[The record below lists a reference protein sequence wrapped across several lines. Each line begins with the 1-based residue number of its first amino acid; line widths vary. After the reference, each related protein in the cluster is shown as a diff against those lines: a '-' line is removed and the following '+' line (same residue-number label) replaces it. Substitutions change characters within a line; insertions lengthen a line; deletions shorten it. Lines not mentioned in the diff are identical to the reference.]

1 MVIKKNNAFY
11 ISLNNQMNYFKYIFC
26 NFLTLLNRL
35 QLCTTWSTSVTPDK
49 MAEDGE
55 IDIEGDFEFKLE

>member
-1 MVIKKNNAFY
+1 M
-11 ISLNNQMNYFKYIFC
+11 
-26 NFLTLLNRL
+26 NRL
-35 QLCTTWSTSVTPDK
+35 QLRTTWSTSVAPDK